1 MKKLVILLLIFTQQT
16 VFAETTANY
25 GIHQDYVS
33 TRALGMGNAFT
44 AMADDYNTLFYNPA
58 GLARIKKAQVNMFLK
73 PGISSSFLKLQ
84 KDLDSAGT
92 TGTEAEQAAAVT
104 NLIGDNYGESFYG
117 RLSLGGV
124 WVRPR
129 WGIAVIPLDL
139 EINMSIHQQIGPFIN
154 LEAYQDTVIAYGYG
168 REVKWSGRDDWYWGA
183 TVKGIYRGYVGKKLS
198 AIDMANNQEFFR
210 EEDAQEG
217 FTADIDL
224 GLIFEPQRETGFL
237 SKVKPSFAF
246 VGRNLLDLGFKQN
259 YHLLNDN
266 STEPPK
272 LQRRFDIGSKWELPE
287 FWKIFT
293 VRALFDVRDMGHDNW
308 NYMKGLH
315 VGAEFDWRIANW
327 WKGAWRAGLN
337 QSYLTMGFTGKLAI
351 FQLDLATWGE
361 EIGTLDAKQQNRR
374 YQLSAS
380 LDF

>member
-1 MKKLVILLLIFTQQT
+1 MKKLAFFLILAIQQT
-16 VFAETTANY
+16 AFAETTANY

-44 AMADDYNTLFYNPA
+44 AMADDYHTLFYNPA
-58 GLARIKKAQVNMFLK
+58 GLARVKRAQINMFIK

-84 KDLDSAGT
+84 KDMETAGT
-92 TGTEAEQAAAVT
+92 TGTEAEQASAVT
-104 NLIGDNYGESFYG
+104 NLIGENYGESYYG
-117 RLSLGGV
+117 RVSLGAA

-129 WGIAVIPLDL
+129 WGIAIIPLDL
-139 EINMSIHQQIGPFIN
+139 EIGMSIHQQIGPFLNI
-154 LEAYQDTVIAYGYG
+154 EAYQDTVIAYGYG
-168 REVKWSGRDDWYWGA
+168 RELKWSSRDSWYGGA

-198 AIDMANNQEFFR
+198 AIDMATSQEFFR

-217 FTADIDL
+217 FTADLDI
-224 GLIFEPQRETGFL
+224 GLIYEPKRETGFF
-237 SKVKPSFAF
+237 STVKPSFAF

-259 YHLLNDN
+259 YHLLNEN

-272 LQRRFDIGSKWELPE
+272 LQRRFDLGSKWELPE

-293 VRALFDVRDMGHDNW
+293 VRALFDVRDMGHERW

-315 VGAEFDWRIANW
+315 LGAEFEWLIANW
-327 WKGAWRAGLN
+327 WRGAWRVGLN
-337 QSYLTMGFTGKLAI
+337 QGYMTAGFTGKLAI

-361 EIGTLDAKQQNRR
+361 EIGTIDAKQENRR

>member
-1 MKKLVILLLIFTQQT
+1 LKKLVILLLIFTQQT